1 MSHATNPFDFLYGMD
16 NLMTY
21 LKRIVEEGD
30 DPTNDPYF
38 NAMDESGGN
47 FDDAFS
53 MGVEAGR
60 VKLANEILK
69 QYL

>member
-1 MSHATNPFDFLYGMD
+1 MD
-16 NLMTY
+16 NLVVY

-38 NAMDESGGN
+38 NARDDSGAN

-53 MGVEAGR
+53 MGVEAGK

-69 QYL
+69 KYL